1 MDKPTVELAKLDDA
15 HLKKV
20 QKLEKKLGTWVVAIE
35 PTVRFAELSKD
46 QLKQLQAAEKEMGV
60 VLLAYEAN

>member
-1 MDKPTVELAKLDDA
+1 MDKPTVELVKLDDA

>member
-1 MDKPTVELAKLDDA
+1 MDKPTVELANLDGA
-15 HLKKV
+15 KLKKV

-46 QLKQLQAAEKEMGV
+46 ELKQLQAAEQELGV
-60 VLLAYEAN
+60 ILLAYEAG